1 MPRIKP
7 VHSGVWVSTECP
19 LGAPLPLRPGRPMLA
34 RAAATTAAATTN
46 AGAAAAAALAQA
58 SAPAPP
64 VDAPAPTAP
73 TQWTCV
79 MQVQIQKNL
88 YHAGRFGAR
97 TG

>member
-1 MPRIKP
+1 MIDAAHQTCTQRR
-7 VHSGVWVSTECP
+7 VGEHRAAAAAATTT
-19 LGAPLPLRPGRPMLA
+19 
-34 RAAATTAAATTN
+34 AAATTAAATTN

-64 VDAPAPTAP
+64 VVAPAPTAP

-79 MQVQIQKNL
+79 IQVQIQKNL
-88 YHAGRFGAR
+88 YHAGRLGAW